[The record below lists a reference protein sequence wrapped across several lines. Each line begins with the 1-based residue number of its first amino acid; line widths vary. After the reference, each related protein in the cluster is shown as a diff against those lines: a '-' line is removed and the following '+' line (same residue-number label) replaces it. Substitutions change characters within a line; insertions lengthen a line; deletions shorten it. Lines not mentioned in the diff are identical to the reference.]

1 MGDSFTWVKMW
12 LWGTWKGV
20 GWSAIIYIAGISG
33 IDQQLYEA
41 AEIDGAGR
49 FQRMWHITVPGLLPT
64 FFVLLLMSIANILT
78 NGLDQYLVFMNA
90 QNKKTIEVLDL
101 YVYQLGI
108 SGGSI
113 PLSTVIGMFKSVISV
128 VLLFA
133 ANGVSK
139 KLRGESII

>member
-1 MGDSFTWVKMW
+1 
-12 LWGTWKGV
+12 
-20 GWSAIIYIAGISG
+20 
-33 IDQQLYEA
+33 
-41 AEIDGAGR
+41 
-49 FQRMWHITVPGLLPT
+49 
-64 FFVLLLMSIANILT
+64 
-78 NGLDQYLVFMNA
+78 MNA